1 MNKKFLAVLLIIVIS
16 MTIFTSCNEKYQA
29 LTECGEK
36 VISLMV
42 EMLESNEYK
51 SLYNLPAAYDDQVK
65 RLRDGDY
72 SKSIAVYELLFSEE
86 ELLNNVLDAD
96 FDKSAFSK
104 ELYDYICSSTYTS
117 FASRINQA
125 NGAEALTISSVFTA
139 QLSFANNN
147 FDTNKIYL
155 YIFENGSPIAVT
167 FVSDGNNS
175 LRAVGHFIIN
185 DNFIATDINGIK
197 ESCEALGINDVTVI
211 KQ

>member
-1 MNKKFLAVLLIIVIS
+1 MNRKFLVVLLIIVMLMS
-16 MTIFTSCNEKYQA
+16 TFTSCNAKPQS

-117 FASRINQA
+117 FVSRINQA
-125 NGAEALTISSVFTA
+125 NGVEALTISSVFTA
-139 QLSFANNN
+139 QLAFANSD

-155 YIFENGSPIAVT
+155 YVFESEKSVMKTYIQPKLSAMVP
-167 FVSDGNNS
+167 
-175 LRAVGHFIIN
+175 RP
-185 DNFIATDINGIK
+185 
-197 ESCEALGINDVTVI
+197 
-211 KQ
+211 